1 MKVGAF
7 YLPSIG
13 SFQEIK
19 KGMAGRRTDLYQQ
32 MLDELSEQIKFMD
45 ERGFYGVGFTE
56 HHFHIEG
63 EEVSTNPIMLDLYF
77 GMQTSQIKLG
87 QLGLVLPSHN
97 PVRIAEDIA
106 MLDQMTR
113 GRAFAGFAR
122 GYQPRWV
129 NVLGQQVRGLDGT
142 YNDQDYENLKKD
154 LYYDHFEIIK
164 KCWQN
169 DAFSHRSRFWQI
181 PAPHTKWAAAA
192 VTRNYGTGIDDNDE
206 LTAIGTVPSTFN
218 KRMPDLFQP
227 FSVSESSIRWAME
240 NELIPVTILTNTQVA
255 QGQFRAAQEAAN
267 KAGRKLGY
275 GEKVGLV
282 REVIVADTDAEA
294 EAIARNG
301 GSIIWCNFF
310 APFGFNAAVAA
321 PGEGAFDVPNTFE
334 SMAERGLVIYGSP
347 DTVNRK
353 FEKLFK
359 DLPAEYFWMFTYNGL
374 IPQKAMMRHLELVT
388 EKVLPNFTDS
398 IGARRGKL
406 RAAG

>member
-13 SFQEIK
+13 SFAEIQQ
-19 KGMAGRRTDLYQQ
+19 GMAGRRTDLYQQ
-32 MLDELSEQIKFMD
+32 MLGELSEQIRYMD
-45 ERGFYGVGFTE
+45 EQGFYGVGFTE

-77 GMQTSQIKLG
+77 GMQTKHIKLG
-87 QLGLVLPSHN
+87 QLGLVLPAHN

-106 MLDQMTR
+106 ILDQMTH

-142 YNDQDYENLKKD
+142 FNDQDYENLKKD
-154 LYYDHFEIIK
+154 LYYDHFDIIM

-181 PAPHTKWAAAA
+181 PAPHTKWAAAE
-192 VTRNYGTGIDDNDE
+192 VTRNYGTGIGDNDE
-206 LTAIGTVPSTFN
+206 LTQIGTVPATYH

-240 NELIPVTILTNTQVA
+240 KGLVPVTILTNTKVA
-255 QGQFRAAQEAAN
+255 QAQFRAAQEAAN
-267 KAGRKLGY
+267 AAGRNLKL

-282 REVIVADTDAEA
+282 REVIVADTDSEA

-321 PGEGAFDVPNTFE
+321 PGEGPFDVPNTFE
-334 SMAERGLVIYGSP
+334 SMAERGLVVYGSP

-353 FEKLFK
+353 LEKLFK
-359 DLPAEYFWMFTYNGL
+359 ELPAEYFWLFTYNGL
-374 IPQKAMMRHLELVT
+374 VPQRQMMRHLELMST
-388 EKVLPNFTDS
+388 KVLPNFTDT
-398 IGARRGKL
+398 IGSRRQ
-406 RAAG
+406 AA

>member
-1 MKVGAF
+1 MKIGAF

-13 SFQEIK
+13 SFDEIK

-32 MLDELSEQIKFMD
+32 MLGELSEQIKYMD
-45 ERGFYGVGFTE
+45 EHGYYGVGFTE

-77 GMQTSQIKLG
+77 GMQTKQIKVG

-97 PVRIAEDIA
+97 PIRVAEDIA
-106 MLDQMTR
+106 MLDQMTG

-129 NVLGQQVRGLDGT
+129 NVLGQQIRGLDGT
-142 YNDQDYENLKKD
+142 YSDAHYEDLKKE

-169 DAFSHRSRFWQI
+169 DSFSHRSRHWQI
-181 PAPHTKWAAAA
+181 PPPHTKWAAADI
-192 VTRNYGTGIDDNDE
+192 TRKYGAGINDNDE
-206 LTAIGTVPSTFN
+206 LTEIGTAPPTYN

-240 NELIPVTILTNTQVA
+240 NSVVPVTILTNPGVA
-255 QGQFRAAQEAAN
+255 KAQFLAAQEAAV
-267 KAGRKLGY
+267 KAGHNVKLG
-275 GEKVGLV
+275 EKIGLV

-321 PGEGAFDVPNTFE
+321 PGEGPFDVPNTFE

-353 FEKLFK
+353 LDALFK
-359 DLPAEYFWMFTYNGL
+359 ELPAEYFWMFTYNGL
-374 IPQKAMMRHLELVT
+374 IPQKQMMRHLELVT
-388 EKVLPNFTDS
+388 TKVLPNFTDT
-398 IGARRGKL
+398 L
-406 RAAG
+406 R